1 MGKDT
6 LSSKNQ
12 VRICLI
18 VDKLLVSKYTY
29 DFVKWCIN
37 NENIVITHII
47 IQTKEQTLQK
57 PKIKKRILN
66 SIQARMWNLI
76 QIIER
81 RRLSKKN
88 ANHQKLYSLEKFK
101 FNEIN
106 ILLHNQYILI
116 NFESN

>member
-57 PKIKKRILN
+57 PKIKKRIFATNIAPKIPYKKSGCSLN
-66 SIQARMWNLI
+66 KSGPGLTP
-76 QIIER
+76 
-81 RRLSKKN
+81 
-88 ANHQKLYSLEKFK
+88 
-101 FNEIN
+101 
-106 ILLHNQYILI
+106 
-116 NFESN
+116 